1 MIEVHRSTERK
12 VVLDLS
18 LALTSA
24 GIPHEWVHEGGGQRL
39 LVHDGHAESARAEVE
54 AYLAEAAE
62 DAPPKYV
69 APPKRARA
77 WPGAAVYIT
86 VLFVLFVL
94 QKSEAFGLAWLDAG
108 RSHGASIRAGE
119 FWRALTALTL
129 HADIA
134 HILGNVVLGAFLGGL
149 FAETV
154 GTGVAWSTITLSG
167 FLGNVANAY
176 LRGAERSSIGAST
189 AVFGALGALAA
200 WQWAFARPARHRGLR
215 RSAPIIGA
223 LILLGYLGM
232 STDEGVDVLAHATGF
247 TAGLLAAL
255 APAWWTV
262 RRHVPIGV
270 ERLLRVLPLAAIVV
284 AWAVALR

>member
-1 MIEVHRSTERK
+1 MIEVHRSAERK
-12 VVLDLS
+12 VVQDLS

-24 GIPHEWVHEGGGQRL
+24 GIPHEWSHYGRERSLLVHEG
-39 LVHDGHAESARAEVE
+39 DAERARAEVD

-77 WPGAAVYIT
+77 WPGAAAYIA
-86 VLFVLFVL
+86 VLFLLFVL
-94 QKSEAFGLAWLDAG
+94 QKSEAFGLAWQEAG

-119 FWRALTALTL
+119 LWRALTALTL

-134 HILGNVVLGAFLGGL
+134 HILGNVALGAFLGGL

-167 FLGNVANAY
+167 FLGNLANAY

-215 RSAPIIGA
+215 RSAPIVGA
-223 LILLGYLGM
+223 LVLLGFLGM

-247 TAGLLAAL
+247 SAGLVVAL
-255 APAWWTV
+255 GSAWWTV
-262 RRHVPIGV
+262 RRHVPLGV
-270 ERLLRVLPLAAIVV
+270 ERLLRVLPLVAVAV
-284 AWAVALR
+284 AWAIALR